1 MLSRLTCAQGV
12 KSPMPTAQ
20 LTPPKGSFIF
30 YDFRTMHRGIAND
43 WTGPRPISLLSYV
56 RTWWRD
62 GVNFK
67 TQQTKDWD
75 DLPSVRPTNLLLL
88 FEMIMGAPRRR
99 NPDVILRSVCGL
111 TGFRESLAGSYE
123 EGAHTNRRP
132 EVRDESRGG
141 GGGDERRG
149 VPGQPA
155 LAW

>member
-75 DLPSVRPTNLLLL
+75 DLPSVRPTNFPFERIMRGSKKALL
-88 FEMIMGAPRRR
+88 AQSRR
-99 NPDVILRSVCGL
+99 DFAQCL
-111 TGFRESLAGSYE
+111 TRFRESLAGSYE
-123 EGAHTNRRP
+123 EGAHTN
-132 EVRDESRGG
+132 
-141 GGGDERRG
+141 
-149 VPGQPA
+149 
-155 LAW
+155 

>member
-1 MLSRLTCAQGV
+1 
-12 KSPMPTAQ
+12 MPTAQ

-75 DLPSVRPTNLLLL
+75 DLPSVRTPT
-88 FEMIMGAPRRR
+88 FHSKGSGVSDGAPKRRY
-99 NPDVILRSVCGL
+99 NS
-111 TGFRESLAGSYE
+111 
-123 EGAHTNRRP
+123 
-132 EVRDESRGG
+132 
-141 GGGDERRG
+141 
-149 VPGQPA
+149 
-155 LAW
+155 

>member
-1 MLSRLTCAQGV
+1 
-12 KSPMPTAQ
+12 MPTAQ

-75 DLPSVRPTNLLLL
+75 DLPSVRAPT
-88 FEMIMGAPRRR
+88 FFHSKGSGVSDGAPQRRY
-99 NPDVILRSVCGL
+99 NS
-111 TGFRESLAGSYE
+111 
-123 EGAHTNRRP
+123 
-132 EVRDESRGG
+132 
-141 GGGDERRG
+141 
-149 VPGQPA
+149 
-155 LAW
+155 

>member
-1 MLSRLTCAQGV
+1 
-12 KSPMPTAQ
+12 MPTAQ

-75 DLPSVRPTNLLLL
+75 DLPSVRPTNLFIRKDQEPL
-88 FEMIMGAPRRR
+88 MGLRKGAI
-99 NPDVILRSVCGL
+99 PDVTFAQRLL
-111 TGFRESLAGSYE
+111 TGFR
-123 EGAHTNRRP
+123 
-132 EVRDESRGG
+132 
-141 GGGDERRG
+141 
-149 VPGQPA
+149 
-155 LAW
+155 